1 MGVSD
6 PSAERDLQIQL
17 ARLEH
22 AASRVADDGAEPD
35 EHVAAAEQVAQ
46 AAIDA
51 GGAFDRLLREA
62 GGGAR

>member
-1 MGVSD
+1 MSD
-6 PSAERDLQIQL
+6 QPADRDLEIQL
-17 ARLEH
+17 ARLQH
-22 AASRVADDGAEPD
+22 AASRVADDGAGPD

-62 GGGAR
+62 GGAAR

>member
-1 MGVSD
+1 MSD
-6 PSAERDLQIQL
+6 QPADRDLRIQL
-17 ARLEH
+17 SRLEH
-22 AASRVADDGAEPD
+22 AAARVADDGAEPD

-62 GGGAR
+62 GAATR